1 MGDASTSFHY
11 PISELEIRKS
21 TMQFKS
27 HFLRAMITAGLA
39 SLAATLAQA
48 DVFVSS
54 EKDNTIVQL
63 DAEGKFIRA
72 IPVCKRPRHMAWA
85 AGGQRIM
92 VACGDSDQI
101 GVVDTKAGTMVDSLP
116 TGESPEIFA
125 LSPDGKTAYVSIEDD
140 SQLAAYDIAS
150 KKPLFTVKT
159 GAEPEG
165 VWATADGKYVYV
177 TSEVANAVYGVDV
190 AKRKVIGQVKTG
202 MRPRRFAISPDA
214 TELWVTNELGASIS
228 ILEVPAMKVKASLK
242 FQIPG
247 MRAADITPVGMV
259 MTPDGKTAWVALG
272 RANHV
277 AEIDVQTRTVRGL
290 ALVGKRAWGLNLS
303 ADGARLYVANGLSDD
318 MTIID
323 TASRK
328 PLRTVPTGREPHSIL
343 SN

>member
-1 MGDASTSFHY
+1 
-11 PISELEIRKS
+11 
-21 TMQFKS
+21 MQAHLKP
-27 HFLRAMITAGLA
+27 LRRAVTACL
-39 SLAATLAQA
+39 ATLVAALAHA

-85 AGGQRIM
+85 AGGQRIL

-101 GVVDTKAGTMVDSLP
+101 GLVDTKAAALVDNLP

-125 LSPDGKTAYVSIEDD
+125 LSPDGKTAYVSIEDG

-150 KKPLFTVKT
+150 KKPLYSVKT

-165 VWATADGKYVYV
+165 VLASADGRHVYV
-177 TSEVANAVYGVDV
+177 TSEVANAVYGIDV
-190 AKRKVIGQVKTG
+190 AKRKIIGQVKTG

-214 TELWVTNELGASIS
+214 SELWVTNELGASIS
-228 ILEVPAMKVKASLK
+228 ILEVPAMRLK
-242 FQIPG
+242 ETLKLQITG

-259 MTPDGKTAWVALG
+259 MTLDGKTVWVALG

-277 AEIDVQTRTVRGL
+277 AEIDVPTRTVRGL
-290 ALVGKRAWGLNLS
+290 ALVGKRASGLSLN
-303 ADGARLYVANGLSDD
+303 ADASRLYVANGLTDD

-328 PLRTVPTGREPHSIL
+328 PLRTVPVGREPHSIL
-343 SN
+343 IN